1 MFVARSSKILKLAC
15 PNMQRY
21 RIISRPMSNLNDAE
35 SKEQDEF
42 KKTWNEEFK
51 AFKMKQKKF
60 QENDGVP
67 IHLKCGG
74 RDKILFLITVVAA
87 FLGFTNT
94 IGFVYHMAC
103 PKKVSQNHD

>member
-1 MFVARSSKILKLAC
+1 MFVASSSKILRLAC
-15 PNMQRY
+15 PNLHRY
-21 RIISRPMSNLNDAE
+21 GKVIRPMSTSKDAVP
-35 SKEQDEF
+35 KKQDEF
-42 KKTWNEEFK
+42 KENWNEEFK
-51 AFKMKQKKF
+51 EFKMKQEKF

-74 RDKILFLITVVAA
+74 RDKILFIITIIAA

-103 PKKVSQNHD
+103 PKRDRKDVN